1 MPKRTRKSY
10 TAETKLKILAF
21 AEIHGFR
28 AAGREFGCDDKSIR
42 QWSNNKDVLEVLPK
56 NKRARRGRSA
66 IWPEIEDSVKAWII
80 EKRSK
85 DINRRVNTIDIRL
98 EAMKFAKQN
107 QILNFKGSSK
117 WCYNFMKRHNL
128 SVRTTNSVG
137 QNLPNDWEEK
147 VAEFKTF
154 IRLHSSNIDSSQIG
168 NFDEIPVSFDIP
180 GNYTVD
186 FKGTKHIK
194 ISTNGSEKSNF
205 TVVLCI
211 TADGNKCDPFVIF
224 KRKTIPEEVKNLK
237 GIIVCANPKGWMN
250 EDFIKVWCENVWA
263 KRKHSFFLKQNE
275 SLLIF
280 DSAKCHLTDVAKKEL
295 KKYSKIAVIPAGL
308 TSELQ
313 PLDISVNKSFKSKLR
328 NEWEKWMVNGPH
340 DTTKSG
346 NQKRPSYK
354 IICEWI
360 IRSWKQITPQIVKNG
375 FRKAY
380 IRDYISIEDDCD
392 FDSDSD
398 RDENINLLGLSDE
411 VINNLNSFNIVSDE
425 EFDGFESF

>member
-21 AEIHGFR
+21 AEIHGYR
-28 AAGREFGCDDKSIR
+28 AAGREFDCDDKSIR
-42 QWSNNKDVLEVLPK
+42 EWRNDKEVLKVLPK

-66 IWPEIEDSVKAWII
+66 VWPEIEDYLKAWII

-85 DINRRVNTIDIRL
+85 DVNRRVNTIDIRL
-98 EAMKFAKQN
+98 EAMKFANQN
-107 QILNFKGSSK
+107 QISNFKGTSK

-128 SVRTTNSVG
+128 SVRATNSVG
-137 QNLPNDWEEK
+137 QNLPNDWEAK

-154 IRLHSSNIDSSQIG
+154 IRKDSSNIHSSQIG
-168 NFDEIPVSFDIP
+168 NFDEVPVSFDMP

-194 ISTNGSEKSNF
+194 ISTNWAEKSNF

-211 TADGNKCDPFVIF
+211 TADENKCDPFVIF
-224 KRKTIPEEVKNLK
+224 KRKTIPEEVKDVK

-250 EDFIKVWCENVWA
+250 EDVIKVWCENVWA
-263 KRKHSFFLKQNE
+263 KRKHSFFTKKEE

-280 DSAKCHLTDVAKKEL
+280 DSAKCHLTDVAKKEV

-308 TSELQ
+308 TSKLQ
-313 PLDISVNKSFKSKLR
+313 PLDLTVNKSFKSKLR

-340 DTTKSG
+340 YTTKSG
-346 NQKRPSYK
+346 KQKRPSYK
-354 IICEWI
+354 LICEWI
-360 IRSWKQITPQIVKNG
+360 VRSWDQITPENVKNG
-375 FRKAY
+375 FRNAH
-380 IRDYISIEDDCD
+380 IRDYTSIETVCD
-392 FDSDSD
+392 SGSDTEI
-398 RDENINLLGLSDE
+398 DEDINLIGLSDE
-411 VINNLNSFNIVSDE
+411 AIDNLKSFNIVSDE
-425 EFDGFESF
+425 EFDGFESD